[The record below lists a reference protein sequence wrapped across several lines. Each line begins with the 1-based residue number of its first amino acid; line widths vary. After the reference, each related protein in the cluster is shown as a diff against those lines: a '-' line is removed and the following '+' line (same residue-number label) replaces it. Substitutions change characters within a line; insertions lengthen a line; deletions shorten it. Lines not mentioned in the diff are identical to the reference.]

1 MAGTYS
7 QLFVHIIFSVKSRK
21 ALLSKEWQPR
31 VFSYIASLIEN
42 KGHKSYIVNGVSDHV
57 HILASIN
64 HSSSVSD
71 LVRDI
76 KNNSAKF
83 INENNLSPFKFSWQG
98 GYGVFSCSK
107 SAIEKVY
114 KYIEN
119 QERHHSKT
127 TFKEEYED
135 FIKSYGLEYQ
145 PKYLFD
151 IED

>member
-98 GYGVFSCSK
+98 GYGVFS
-107 SAIEKVY
+107 
-114 KYIEN
+114 
-119 QERHHSKT
+119 
-127 TFKEEYED
+127 
-135 FIKSYGLEYQ
+135 
-145 PKYLFD
+145 
-151 IED
+151 